1 MQEGPPSGG
10 PSWRERR
17 GTCGLC
23 AAGAA
28 ASAASAR
35 PAAATTEEHAAAARP
50 SARLGSVA
58 ALSPGGLAAGAL
70 PAVGGDVLRGVAA
83 LAAGGLAPG
92 AVAAASG
99 GVGVA
104 VVPSPRDVLLDDHI
118 GLGVVSK
125 LGLEVVGGQLQEL
138 AGPGVAPVVEDRR
151 CRADADRRGQSHD
164 RKSSAVH
171 RSLLPLRPPTS
182 SVPPVRWP

>member
-35 PAAATTEEHAAAARP
+35 PAA
-50 SARLGSVA
+50 RLGGVA

-70 PAVGGDVLRGVAA
+70 PAVGGDVLRGVTT
-83 LAAGGLAPG
+83 LATGGLAPG

-104 VVPSPRDVLLDDHI
+104 VVPTPRDVLLADHI

-151 CRADADRRGQSHD
+151 CRADADRRCEPHH

-171 RSLLPLRPPTS
+171 RSLLSRRPPPILGS
-182 SVPPVRWP
+182 IGEMPVRTP

>member
-17 GTCGLC
+17 GTCGLRA

-28 ASAASAR
+28 ASAASAG
-35 PAAATTEEHAAAARP
+35 PAAATTEEHAAAG
-50 SARLGSVA
+50 ARLGGVA

-70 PAVGGDVLRGVAA
+70 PAVGGDVLGGVAA

-92 AVAAASG
+92 AVAAAG
-99 GVGVA
+99 GDIVAAAVTVAEVIVLDDRVGVRLPVA
-104 VVPSPRDVLLDDHI
+104 GP
-118 GLGVVSK
+118 GLQ
-125 LGLEVVGGQLQEL
+125 VVGGQLDECAVL
-138 AGPGVAPVVEDRR
+138 RVVAIVEDRHG
-151 CRADADRRGQSHD
+151 RADADRRGEPHH

-171 RSLLPLRPPTS
+171 RSLLSRRPP
-182 SVPPVRWP
+182 PI